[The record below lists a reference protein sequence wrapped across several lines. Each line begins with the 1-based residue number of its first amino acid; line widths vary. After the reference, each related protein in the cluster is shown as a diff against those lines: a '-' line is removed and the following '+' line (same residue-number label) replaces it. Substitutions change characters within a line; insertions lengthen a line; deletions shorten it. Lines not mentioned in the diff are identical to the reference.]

1 MRGII
6 VCSEEFTP
14 LERHLLSNGVRS
26 NKKLHSSPLLAPI
39 EGKPHT
45 GQAAG
50 VSNGVKRRENSEKK
64 QKPVISEPSLEGNG
78 GKLSESHAE
87 IKHPKKKK
95 EEKEIEE
102 LKKKLEQTEKEAK
115 EYYDRLLREAADFE
129 NFKKRAAKDKEEWTK
144 FANEDLIK
152 AILPVID
159 NLERAVNH
167 AEKVADT
174 GVMIEGVRLTIRQ
187 ILQTLDRFG
196 LAPFESV
203 GKPFDPSMHEAMLVV
218 ESDEHQPNHVVEEF
232 QKGYLLNNRLLRPAT
247 VSVSKLPEKEVQRT
261 E

>member
-1 MRGII
+1 MEDSG
-6 VCSEEFTP
+6 
-14 LERHLLSNGVRS
+14 
-26 NKKLHSSPLLAPI
+26 KK
-39 EGKPHT
+39 E
-45 GQAAG
+45 
-50 VSNGVKRRENSEKK
+50 
-64 QKPVISEPSLEGNG
+64 KPVISEPSLERNG
-78 GKLSESHAE
+78 GKLSESHGE
-87 IKHPKKKK
+87 LKHPKKKK

-102 LKKKLEQTEKEAK
+102 LKKKLEQKEKEAK
-115 EYYDRLLREAADFE
+115 EYYDRLLREAADLD

-152 AILPVID
+152 AILPVVD

-167 AEKVADT
+167 AEKIVDT

-187 ILQTLDRFG
+187 ILQTLNRFG

-203 GKPFDPSMHEAMLVV
+203 GKAFDPSVHEAMLVV
-218 ESDEHQPNHVVEEF
+218 ESDQHQPNHVVEEF

-247 VSVSKLPEKEVQRT
+247 VSVSKLPGKEVERT